1 MMTTTD
7 AAATHQH
14 QLPIH
19 AAIEGPAA
27 CFRLLE
33 IDTHLGMKHDQFV
46 GLLMSTTDNRRDIHE
61 AWGNNA
67 DISERVEPVED
78 GRQDHR
84 RTEAVGLL
92 LPPFLRA
99 FTALARTKYSDR
111 PHDGDGRDSVN
122 RLLLRDVLENLTNS
136 TAPSVSARYGVCS
149 HLVREDVCSFL
160 LSKKSF
166 TNYLFVIYAGES
178 SASPPR
184 QGGNTDSTQDWTR
197 PPPPRQ
203 GSQEQTAISKARR
216 IHWAGFLAAS
226 SDLQLVPRLI
236 GLGALK
242 AAVEQVSVAPHRME
256 RGNGQGGPSS
266 DRNAA
271 ATKRSAAGM
280 SYPQFVEVLS
290 LMAISAAGR
299 LRRLYPDVAGLEPP
313 AAVVGPRHR
322 NTPTNSTSDGTTS
335 RGGGGGPLAF
345 EITSEEAGRRDEAG
359 EDSGDE
365 RSLFQRKAR
374 HVRAAMRLR
383 MKKGRS
389 VVVAP
394 GTPDAPPVDE
404 QPEQVPPS
412 YDVGALKALFHHAET
427 AHEEKR
433 SGATRP
439 QDFHCRNVS
448 SSSLSPPACRDTMPT
463 KGEGASGRSSPRSN
477 GSCIDEGSEPSK
489 GGGNDGGGRG
499 GGRAISAVDYEGTAA
514 EVSDSKT
521 FPQKVFSP
529 QESARVLE
537 EICDRVSDLEAK
549 VLPNETSEVETGADG
564 TGSETFLPRRDDARA
579 VVVEEEPGPEPLTP
593 GAGGGFARLVVI
605 KELQPVPEHA
615 PEDASHLLDLT
626 LDHHQAG
633 RYALALETLHRG
645 VLMWE
650 ELLGGGEGD
659 HEPANPEGGLD
670 ASDEA
675 SFPPSSA

>member
-1 MMTTTD
+1 M
-7 AAATHQH
+7 
-14 QLPIH
+14 
-19 AAIEGPAA
+19 
-27 CFRLLE
+27 
-33 IDTHLGMKHDQFV
+33 
-46 GLLMSTTDNRRDIHE
+46 
-61 AWGNNA
+61 
-67 DISERVEPVED
+67 
-78 GRQDHR
+78 
-84 RTEAVGLL
+84 
-92 LPPFLRA
+92 
-99 FTALARTKYSDR
+99 Y
-111 PHDGDGRDSVN
+111 
-122 RLLLRDVLENLTNS
+122 
-136 TAPSVSARYGVCS
+136 
-149 HLVREDVCSFL
+149 
-160 LSKKSF
+160 
-166 TNYLFVIYAGES
+166 GES

-242 AAVEQVSVAPHRME
+242 AAVEQ
-256 RGNGQGGPSS
+256 GGPSS

-290 LMAISAAGR
+290 LMAIPAAGR
-299 LRRLYPDVAGLEPP
+299 LRRLYPNVAGPEPP

-335 RGGGGGPLAF
+335 RGGGGGPLAL

-359 EDSGDE
+359 EGSGNE

-412 YDVGALKALFHHAET
+412 YDVGAFKALFHHAET

-439 QDFHCRNVS
+439 QGFHCRNVS
-448 SSSLSPPACRDTMPT
+448 SSSLSPPACRDTVTT
-463 KGEGASGRSSPRSN
+463 KGEGASERSSPRSN
-477 GSCIDEGSEPSK
+477 GSCIDEGSEPSE
-489 GGGNDGGGRG
+489 GGGNDDGGRG
-499 GGRAISAVDYEGTAA
+499 EGRAISAVDYEGTAA

-537 EICDRVSDLEAK
+537 EIRDRVSDLEGK
-549 VLPNETSEVETGADG
+549 VLPHETSEVETGADG

-579 VVVEEEPGPEPLTP
+579 VVVEEEPGPEPLAP

-615 PEDASHLLDLT
+615 PEDASHLLDLA

-633 RYALALETLHRG
+633 RYALALETLEKG

-650 ELLGGGEGD
+650 ELQGGGEGD